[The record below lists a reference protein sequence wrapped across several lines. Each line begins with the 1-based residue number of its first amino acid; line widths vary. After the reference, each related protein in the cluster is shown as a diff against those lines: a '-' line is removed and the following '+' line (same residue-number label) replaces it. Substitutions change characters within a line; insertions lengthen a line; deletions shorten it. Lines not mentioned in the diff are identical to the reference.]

1 MCTLNYFSRLSA
13 FRLVT
18 LNPIDHFLLSQLQ
31 LKTCSTVQCCLLF
44 FFFHLCFASYI
55 RTRFAVSLA
64 PACEMPRIYMH
75 ARGKENSPFTP
86 LPSTTPAPI
95 LSTSPHKQQH
105 THTHIESGRE
115 SEKYNQ
121 TFGFYSICSISIY
134 VNVLCLCGQ
143 SKCKC
148 CYKLIKIK
156 INIFSKITKENKTK
170 VNNSSDEMGR
180 KVGSS
185 EAEGG
190 QRER

>member
-1 MCTLNYFSRLSA
+1 M
-13 FRLVT
+13 
-18 LNPIDHFLLSQLQ
+18 QEE
-31 LKTCSTVQCCLLF
+31 K
-44 FFFHLCFASYI
+44 
-55 RTRFAVSLA
+55 RTPHS
-64 PACEMPRIYMH
+64 
-75 ARGKENSPFTP
+75 
-86 LPSTTPAPI
+86 LPSLPPPPPPSFPLRPTNNN
-95 LSTSPHKQQH
+95 